1 MSKKVELIVEIDSA
15 GKILVTPKG
24 TTGVE
29 CLELMAFLDKISEMN
44 IIETVAN
51 EDMRKNHKTS
61 LKESIKD
68 KLVD

>member
-1 MSKKVELIVEIDSA
+1 MSKKVELIVEIDST

-24 TTGVE
+24 TTGTE

-44 IIETVAN
+44 VIETIPN
-51 EDMRKNHKTS
+51 EDMGKNYKTS

-68 KLVD
+68 KLKD